1 MSEIK
6 WIKLSTEIFNDE
18 AIELIEQ
25 MPEGDAILV
34 IWFKLLVKAGQVNDC
49 GLIYLRKDLPYT
61 EEMLATVFHKPLTV
75 IKLALRTFEQFGMI
89 EVTDENA
96 IMLSN
101 WEKYQNVATLD
112 KIREDARLRKQ
123 KQREKQKLLATA
135 PVKEEKDEFSE
146 IVSKWCGYKEEKGNR
161 LNDIARQ
168 EFKKKLSKI
177 SRDDVSVA
185 RQIVDKAIANNWN
198 NVFELDEAETKKIL
212 RAEFEENRRKEF
224 EQAKIEREINAQN
237 FQKMKDAICDKE
249 SAIAYVN
256 KNVPVSML
264 KYSKVFQELSAK
276 YDFSMQDVIE
286 DIQKGDL

>member
-101 WEKYQNVATLD
+101 WEKYQNIATLD
-112 KIREDARLRKQ
+112 KIRQDTRNRVAKF
-123 KQREKQKLLATA
+123 REKQKLLATA

-212 RAEFEENRRKEF
+212 RAEFDKN
-224 EQAKIEREINAQN
+224 QKIELQQQIEEKEKSANEQQTMFEAINDKKTAIEYLHKYYPVATLKHSKMFQQLAQ
-237 FQKMKDAICDKE
+237 
-249 SAIAYVN
+249 
-256 KNVPVSML
+256 
-264 KYSKVFQELSAK
+264 K
-276 YDFSMQDVIE
+276 YDFSIE
-286 DIQKGDL
+286 EVQKGDL